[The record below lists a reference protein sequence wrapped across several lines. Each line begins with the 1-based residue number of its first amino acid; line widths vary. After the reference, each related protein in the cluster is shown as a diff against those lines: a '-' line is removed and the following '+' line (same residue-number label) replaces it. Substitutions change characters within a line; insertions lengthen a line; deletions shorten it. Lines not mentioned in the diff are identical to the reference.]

1 MPEYRIEWPHIK
13 PTKVLSYRIYGSPLS
28 YMAGICSNRL
38 KGEDTGSNWHIFLNS
53 VEGIDWIIRNAG
65 LTPDNTRV
73 ICSQSSGKQN
83 AAKLHGFPTSSTKD
97 TVRMFNFYTSTAFEG
112 CDIYD
117 ERGRT
122 FIVSEPYKTHT
133 MPDISTS
140 FIQIAGRVRNSTY
153 GGEVIHLYGITGNRK
168 TVSPDEFEKATWEAV
183 EKAEHDMEHINALSD
198 ELRASIIRNL
208 PYLNGKFIREE
219 DGKLSVDRDMA
230 RYEIVGYRVV
240 NGVYSSQ
247 ITVEDEMRKN
257 GISIEDSGSITT
269 PKNIQAMTASRT
281 SFKEIYRRYSEIR
294 HGKPIMFTTDWEIEL
309 AEAVYPFIRDAY
321 TKLGDQRI
329 KALKYRV
336 GAIQDALTAMSKADT
351 DLKIV
356 EMADRRFPKQTPIPV
371 KKIKEE
377 LQKIYDTLGISRRAK
392 STDMGQWYDTTTA
405 PKRIDGKNVSCMTI
419 IRSRF
424 VRTDF

>member
-1 MPEYRIEWPHIK
+1 
-13 PTKVLSYRIYGSPLS
+13 
-28 YMAGICSNRL
+28 MAELCRKRL
-38 KGEDTGSNWHIFLNS
+38 KGEDIGSNWHIFLNS
-53 VEGIDWIIRNAG
+53 VEGIGWIIRNAG

-73 ICSQSSGKQN
+73 VCSQSNGRQN
-83 AAKLHGFPTSSTKD
+83 AAKLHGFQISSTSDPVK
-97 TVRMFNFYTSTAFEG
+97 MFNFYTSTAFEG

-140 FIQIAGRVRNSTY
+140 FIQIAGRIRNSIY
-153 GGEVIHLYGITGNRK
+153 NGEVIHLYGTTGNQK
-168 TVSPDEFEKATWEAV
+168 TVSPEEFEKATWEAV
-183 EKAEHDMEHINALSD
+183 EKTEQDLEHINALS
-198 ELRASIIRNL
+198 EEFRASIIRNL
-208 PYLNGKFIREE
+208 PYINEPFIIEDNGK
-219 DGKLSVDRDMA
+219 LTVDRNMA
-230 RYEIVGYRVV
+230 KLEIVGYRVV

-247 ITVEDEMRKN
+247 VTVEDEMKKN
-257 GISIEDSGSITT
+257 GISIEESGSDTA
-269 PKNIQAMTASRT
+269 PKNIQTMTQSRT
-281 SFKEIYRRYSEIR
+281 NFKDIYTRYSEIMR
-294 HGKPIMFTTDWEIEL
+294 EKPIMFKTDWEIEL
-309 AEAVYPFIRDAY
+309 SEAIYPFIRDAY
-321 TKLGDQRI
+321 TKLGDQKV

-336 GAIQDALTAMSKADT
+336 GAIQDALTAMSKVDT

-392 STDMGQWYDTTTA
+392 ATDMEQWYDTATS
-405 PKRIDGKNVSCMTI
+405 PRRIDGKNVSCMTI

-424 VRTDF
+424 VRTNF

>member
-1 MPEYRIEWPHIK
+1 MNPV
-13 PTKVLSYRIYGSPLS
+13 KVQCYRIYGSPLS
-28 YMAGICSNRL
+28 CMAELCGKRL

-53 VEGIDWIIRNAG
+53 VEGIDWIIRRAG
-65 LTPDNTRV
+65 LTPENTRV
-73 ICSQSSGKQN
+73 ICSQSNGRQN
-83 AAKLHGFPTSSTKD
+83 TAKLHGFPISRTSD
-97 TVRMFNFYTSTAFEG
+97 PVRMFNFYTSTAFEG

-133 MPDISTS
+133 MPDIATS
-140 FIQIAGRVRNSTY
+140 FIQIAGRVRNSIY
-153 GGEVIHLYGITGNRK
+153 NGEVIHLYGTTDGQK
-168 TVSPDEFEKATWEAV
+168 TVGPDEFEKATWEAV
-183 EKAEHDMEHINALSD
+183 ERAEHDMEHINALSD

-230 RYEIVGYRVV
+230 RYEIVGYRVA

-257 GISIEDSGSITT
+257 GIGIEDSGSITT

-281 SFKEIYRRYSEIR
+281 NFKDIYTRYSEIR
-294 HGKPIMFTTDWEIEL
+294 REKPIMFTTDWEIEL

-356 EMADRRFPKQTPIPV
+356 EMADRRFAKQRPIPV

-377 LQKIYDTLGISRRAK
+377 LQKIYDTVGLGERAK
-392 STDMGQWYDTTTA
+392 ATDM
-405 PKRIDGKNVSCMTI
+405 KK
-419 IRSRF
+419 
-424 VRTDF
+424 

>member
-1 MPEYRIEWPHIK
+1 MNPV
-13 PTKVLSYRIYGSPLS
+13 KVQCYRIYGSPLS
-28 YMAGICSNRL
+28 CMAELCGKRL

-53 VEGIDWIIRNAG
+53 VEGIDRIIRRAG
-65 LTPDNTRV
+65 LTPENTRV
-73 ICSQSSGKQN
+73 ICSQSNGRQN
-83 AAKLHGFPTSSTKD
+83 MAKLRGFPISRTSDPART
-97 TVRMFNFYTSTAFEG
+97 FNFYTSTAFEG

-133 MPDISTS
+133 MPDIATS
-140 FIQIAGRVRNSTY
+140 FIQIAGRIRNSIY
-153 GGEVIHLYGITGNRK
+153 NEEVIHLYGTTDGQK
-168 TVSPDEFEKATWEAV
+168 TVGPDEFEKATWEAV
-183 EKAEHDMEHINALSD
+183 ERAEHDMEHINALSD

-219 DGKLSVDRDMA
+219 DGKL
-230 RYEIVGYRVV
+230 IG
-240 NGVYSSQ
+240 
-247 ITVEDEMRKN
+247 
-257 GISIEDSGSITT
+257 IEDSGSITT

-281 SFKEIYRRYSEIR
+281 NFKDIYTRYSEIR
-294 HGKPIMFTTDWEIEL
+294 REKPIMFTTDWEIEL

-321 TKLGDQRI
+321 TKLGDQRV

-356 EMADRRFPKQTPIPV
+356 EMADRRFAKQRPIPV

-377 LQKIYDTLGISRRAK
+377 LQKIYDTVGLGERAK
-392 STDMGQWYDTTTA
+392 ATDM
-405 PKRIDGKNVSCMTI
+405 KK
-419 IRSRF
+419 
-424 VRTDF
+424 

>member
-1 MPEYRIEWPHIK
+1 
-13 PTKVLSYRIYGSPLS
+13 
-28 YMAGICSNRL
+28 MAGICRNRL
-38 KGEDTGSNWHIFLNS
+38 KRENIGSNYHIFLNS
-53 VEGIDWIIRNAG
+53 VEGIYWIIRNAG

-73 ICSQSSGKQN
+73 VCSQSSGKQN
-83 AAKLHGFPTSSTKD
+83 TAKLHGFPISRTADQT
-97 TVRMFNFYTSTAFEG
+97 RMFNLYTSTAFEG

-140 FIQIAGRVRNSTY
+140 FIQIAGRIRHSIHNR
-153 GGEVIHLYGITGNRK
+153 EVIHLYGTIGNHK

-183 EKAEHDMEHINALSD
+183 EKTEQDLEHINALSED
-198 ELRASIIRNL
+198 FRASIIRNL
-208 PYLNGKFIREE
+208 PYINEPFVIEDNGK
-219 DGKLSVDRDMA
+219 LTVDRNMA
-230 RYEIVGYRVV
+230 KLEIVGYRVV

-247 ITVEDEMRKN
+247 VTVEDEMKKN
-257 GISIEDSGSITT
+257 GISIEESDSGTA
-269 PKNIQAMTASRT
+269 PKNIQTMTQSRT
-281 SFKEIYRRYSEIR
+281 NFKDIYTRYSEIR
-294 HGKPIMFTTDWEIEL
+294 REKPIMFNTDWEIEL
-309 AEAVYPFIRDAY
+309 SEAIYPFIRDAY
-321 TKLGDQRI
+321 TKLGDEKV

-336 GAIQDALTAMSKADT
+336 GAIQDALTAMSRVDT

-377 LQKIYDTLGISRRAK
+377 LQKIYDTVGVNRRAK
-392 STDMGQWYDTTTA
+392 ATDMGQWYDTVTST
-405 PKRIDGKNVSCMTI
+405 KRIDGKNVSCMTI

-424 VRTDF
+424 VRSDF